1 MPPAD
6 IDGLPPTQYLVID
19 VLAARARLGEPY
31 WTFPSRMRPTMRAL
45 ADRGLLWWQR
55 GPAPLTIQAF
65 LTPEGR
71 TAVLY
76 DGYRIP
82 VAAKLR
88 ELAALWVLEVARAD
102 TLAGQRPAPA
112 ALMLSVRAQAHQDC
126 ITALLKVVDD
136 LFGEEVP
143 SG

>member
-6 IDGLPPTQYLVID
+6 IDGLPPTEYLVMD

-55 GPAPLTIQAF
+55 GSTPLTIWAF

-76 DGYRIP
+76 DGYKSP
-82 VAAKLR
+82 VAARLSELITQWKL
-88 ELAALWVLEVARAD
+88 EAARAD
-102 TLAGQRPAPA
+102 TLAERRPAPA
-112 ALMLSVRAQAHQDC
+112 SLMLSARAQAHQDC
-126 ITALLKVVDD
+126 TTALLNAFAD
-136 LFGEEVP
+136 LFGKEVA
-143 SG
+143 GG